1 MQAEAYSSGL
11 QYAALYTKGPSNIL
25 NFWALCP
32 FWLIG
37 SNSAGCTGKLMCY
50 DIKFYIENGKDL
62 KKSILFHQNKMRA
75 TLSCY
80 DRWCLWNYF

>member
-50 DIKFYIENGKDL
+50 DIKFYIENGKDF